1 MRNIFKYLA
10 AADLSIATAVSS
22 RLSRKCATMSSG
34 RCSASVSP
42 ESVPWEA
49 FGKKGG
55 PGKVGILEGNL
66 AIESILQYY
75 NIDPYEYFEM
85 HEEET
90 AAQSSRHY
98 AKRIPK
104 SKPLVNYE
112 DSEDSDLDT
121 TEVAENVGTGT
132 PTVVFNMNKKNGP
145 AANQGTESDSDSSVT
160 IPYDDNSDMSL
171 SELIQK
177 DREMIKGDES
187 SEEN

>member
-10 AADLSIATAVSS
+10 AADLSTATAVS
-22 RLSRKCATMSSG
+22 
-34 RCSASVSP
+34 
-42 ESVPWEA
+42 
-49 FGKKGG
+49 
-55 PGKVGILEGNL
+55 
-66 AIESILQYY
+66 
-75 NIDPYEYFEM
+75 YEYFEM

-112 DSEDSDLDT
+112 DSIDSDLDT

-160 IPYDDNSDMSL
+160 VS
-171 SELIQK
+171 
-177 DREMIKGDES
+177 
-187 SEEN
+187 